1 MDWIH
6 GEMWMLIRFS
16 LKKKTST
23 GFASSGAT
31 YEDIEL
37 MRANVSDHI
46 EVKASG
52 GIKTLDQ
59 VLEFL
64 RKGATRIGSSS
75 TAQILEDFKK
85 QQKN

>member
-1 MDWIH
+1 
-6 GEMWMLIRFS
+6 
-16 LKKKTST
+16 
-23 GFASSGAT
+23 
-31 YEDIEL
+31 